1 MNNPIEEARKRHIIQ
16 LIQSRCNHRRLGIV
30 EAARRVYQQKIVY
43 CEDCEKILY
52 DLDGR
57 SIKNETEHGGETE
70 AV

>member
-52 DLDGR
+52 DLERKEVMKDENKLKA
-57 SIKNETEHGGETE
+57 S
-70 AV
+70 